1 MLTVKDLSVEI
12 AGIKIL
18 DRISFKAA
26 PGEVIGLLGPNGS
39 GKSTLI
45 RTILGLV
52 KKKQGAALYDG
63 RDLAGMKLKERARLF
78 AYVPQNT
85 ALDSL
90 YTVLECVL
98 MGRYPYLKRFGRYG
112 KKDFEKAVSSL
123 ARVSLDGFENRIVST
138 LSGGEAARVVCARA
152 LAQDAPV
159 IMLDEPTSAL
169 DPKHSILITSVISEL
184 AREGRIVFV
193 SMHDINLALNHTDR
207 VIMFK
212 EGRIFGEARSRNV
225 DEKIL
230 GGLYDIPWEIWSTGN
245 GNKLVAI
252 PADYSSSNTIPFK
265 S

>member
-1 MLTVKDLSVEI
+1 MLTVRDLSVEI
-12 AGIKIL
+12 AGTKIL
-18 DRISFKAA
+18 DRISFEAP

-45 RTILGLV
+45 RTILGFV
-52 KKKQGAALYDG
+52 RKKTGWALYG
-63 RDLAGMKLKERARLF
+63 GCDLANMKPKERARLF

-112 KKDFEKAVSSL
+112 EKDFEKAISSL
-123 ARVSLDGFENRIVST
+123 SRVGLDGFENRIVST
-138 LSGGEAARVVCARA
+138 LSGGEAARVSCARA
-152 LAQDAPV
+152 LSQDAPV

-169 DPKHSILITSVISEL
+169 DPKHSILITSIMSEL
-184 AREGRIVFV
+184 AQEGKIVLV
-193 SMHDINLALNHTDR
+193 SMHDINLALNHTDK

-212 EGRIFGEARSRNV
+212 EGRVFGEARSLNV
-225 DEKIL
+225 SEKIL
-230 GGLYDIPWEIWSTGN
+230 GDLYDIPWEIWSIGN
-245 GNKLVAI
+245 GKKLAAI
-252 PADYSSSNTIPFK
+252 PLDHSPSNTIPFI